1 MSGKMYLWIGEEM
14 HGWMDGWIEV
24 ETDGSVGKWVD
35 G

>member
-1 MSGKMYLWIGEEM
+1 MSGKMDLRMGGD
-14 HGWMDGWIEV
+14 GWMDGWIEV